1 MTPPPGNRH
10 TRGQHARS
18 HFGATAA
25 GPYANLI
32 AVRAADVDRPW
43 AKVLVESYQTPEVRD
58 FILTKFKG
66 AVLSAW

>member
-1 MTPPPGNRH
+1 LTPPPGNRH
-10 TRGQHARS
+10 TRGQHAKS
-18 HFGATAA
+18 HFGANA

-43 AKVLVESYQTPEVRD
+43 AKVPVESYQTPEVRD